1 MAGILLFLFQASWT
15 ETTQLDFKDGTYE
28 CNIYAS
34 QRDSGTVEFSSRW
47 DLNNDGYM
55 DIVITNE
62 FSDDYI
68 YWGSV
73 TGYNPGNYTTYIAD
87 GGDAEAG
94 DLDLDGFSELLL
106 IRNSGAGVRIFR
118 GSATGPNPGSYYDLS
133 SSAWNEASYIADL
146 NKDGYLDLI
155 IHQYSSGQAGIYWG
169 SVTGYSP
176 GNMTYLPVN
185 GGEHN
190 IEVADFN
197 RDNWLDI
204 LFIRGSGGS
213 GRVYWGSS
221 SGFNPTS
228 YALLSYPSG
237 NASGTSVA
245 DLNNDGWLDVILTS
259 FGSTTQSYLYRG
271 TAAGFVFWQSLS
283 AGSCFGGSSV
293 ADLNRDGYLDILYT
307 QGYGIDAQPII
318 YWGSATGYSESS
330 KTFIGAPVDG
340 SGTLIADFNLDDTL
354 DILIDNYGYPPENSY
369 ILKGPNYSTQLAS
382 LPSGRD
388 AHSRFREIG
397 SVYHRKYFED
407 YLSSI
412 YDAGGITNWGT
423 IDWDDSLPPGSRIA
437 MFVRSGNVPVPDS
450 NWSGW
455 DSLGKLGNIPDSL
468 NGRYLQYRARL
479 AYTQPSYLPYLY
491 EVRIVSGPSLI
502 LEPDQ
507 SDSTLP
513 AVAVD
518 YPVSVIN
525 VEIGQDT
532 VDLAY
537 DHSTSWPVALL
548 DSAGIN
554 PLVDHNG
561 NTLVDVILNTNDT
574 LPITV
579 RVTPPA
585 GTQGG
590 AVDSLVL
597 TGYSTTMPGLRDSV
611 LIRTTIPRI
620 VAILVDP
627 DQADTVA
634 AGNTATYGLLVIN
647 QGTMTDTVD
656 LYYQHD
662 QPWGIGLL
670 DSTGTQP
677 LADHNGN
684 GFPDVA
690 VNSGGTCVIILNVYT
705 SSSALPGSIDSLILT
720 GRSSRNP
727 TVTDRAWITTVIGLV
742 STIVV
747 NPDQTGIGYPGVETR
762 YDLYAKKFG
771 PGTDTIDLMIRQNIG
786 WPVMLFDSTGTD
798 TLIDH
803 NQNGIPDVVAAPDD
817 SVPILLGITPP
828 GSAPLGVTDTLYLIG
843 VSDIL
848 PGVRD
853 SARLLTTIEATGNV
867 IVFPDQSGNG
877 PPGTWVYFP
886 LTCRNNQNHSDT
898 IDLRYRDRLTYTNQ
912 LRDSLGA
919 LLTDH
924 NANGLV
930 DIPGIPGFGGEANF
944 RLQVYIPGNAP
955 GGITDSIWLFGL
967 SGADTLI
974 RDSAQIL
981 LNVTTSIQVRIDPD
995 RYDSTD
1001 AGDSLNFRLYVQNLG
1016 NSPDVID
1023 LDIQGGAFSY
1033 SLRDLNGVLL
1043 TDTDSD
1049 GLVDVGQLPPFAGGE
1064 SILVRVKV
1072 PSVPAGTIDTVSV
1085 RARSSLNPLISD
1097 QAQIRTK
1104 VLGGIY
1110 SLDIE
1115 SDQVD
1120 RIEVGHS
1127 ISYSLSVLLQANL
1140 ADIVELEVYGARP
1153 DWKADLLDINNNPL
1167 TDNDGDGFLDLNLVT
1182 PQVLK
1187 PFYLRVTA
1195 PDHFIFEGQL
1205 DTIQC
1210 LDLVLRGHSC
1220 RQPGIRDSVRIR
1232 TILSPPFEV
1241 HNFRNPFHGQTRF
1254 IISLPKDGRITL
1266 EIYNR
1271 AGELVRRL
1279 IDNTRFG
1286 YGIHYWPWDGT
1297 NHDHKGLAPGTY
1309 IYVLEFT
1316 ADDGE
1321 RMVVKKKAI
1330 ILK

>member
-1 MAGILLFLFQASWT
+1 M
-15 ETTQLDFKDGTYE
+15 
-28 CNIYAS
+28 
-34 QRDSGTVEFSSRW
+34 
-47 DLNNDGYM
+47 NNDGYL

-62 FSDDYI
+62 YADDYI
-68 YWGSV
+68 YWGNA
-73 TGYNPGNYTTYIAD
+73 TGYNPGNFTTYLAN

-94 DLDLDGFSELLL
+94 DLDRDGFSELVL
-106 IRNSGAGVRIFR
+106 IGGSGLRIFR

-133 SSAWNEASYIADL
+133 SSAWNEACYIADL

-155 IHQYSSGQAGIYWG
+155 VHQYSNGQAGIYWG
-169 SVTGYSP
+169 SATGYSP
-176 GNMTYLPVN
+176 GNMTQLPVA

-213 GRVYWGSS
+213 SRVYWGSS
-221 SGFNPTS
+221 SGYNPTS

-237 NASGTSVA
+237 NASGTSVG
-245 DLNNDGWLDVILTS
+245 DLNNDSWLDVILTS
-259 FGSTTQSYLYRG
+259 FGGTTQSYLYRG
-271 TAAGFVFWQSLS
+271 TATGFVFWLSLS
-283 AGSCFGGSSV
+283 AGNCFGGSSV
-293 ADLNRDGYLDILYT
+293 ADLNSDGYIDILYT
-307 QGYGIDAQPII
+307 QGYGIDAQPVI
-318 YWGSATGYSESS
+318 YWGSSTGYLETN

-340 SGTLIADFNLDDTL
+340 SGTLIADFNIDDTL

-369 ILKGPNYSTQLAS
+369 ILKGPNFTTQLAS

-397 SVYHRKYFED
+397 NVYHRKYYED
-407 YLSSI
+407 YLSSV
-412 YDAGGITNWGT
+412 YDAGGVTNWGT

-437 MFVRSGNVPVPDS
+437 MFVRSGNMPVPDS

-455 DSLGKLGNIPDSL
+455 DSLGKQTNIPDSL
-468 NGRYLQYRARL
+468 NSRYLQYRARL

-491 EVRIVSGPSLI
+491 EVRIESGPSLI

-507 SDSTLP
+507 ADTTLP
-513 AVAVD
+513 AVPVN

-525 VEIGQDT
+525 VEIGLDT
-532 VDLAY
+532 VDL
-537 DHSTSWPVALL
+537 DFHHSTSWSAALL

-561 NTLVDVILNTNDT
+561 NILVDVILNTNDT

-585 GTQGG
+585 GAQGG
-590 AVDSLVL
+590 TVDSLVL
-597 TGYSTTMPGLRDSV
+597 TGYSNTMPSLRDSV
-611 LIRTTIPRI
+611 LIQTTIPRI

-634 AGNTATYGLLVIN
+634 AGNTATYDLLVIN

-656 LYYQHD
+656 LYYQHN

-670 DSTGTQP
+670 DSTSTQP
-677 LADHNGN
+677 LIDHNGN

-690 VNSGGTCVIILNVYT
+690 VGNGGTCAIVLNVYT
-705 SSSALPGSIDSLILT
+705 SGGALPGAIDSLILT
-720 GRSSRNP
+720 GRSSRDP
-727 TVTDRAWITTVIGLV
+727 AVTDRAWITTVIGMA
-742 STIVV
+742 STIIV
-747 NPDQTGIGYPGVETR
+747 NPDQSGIAFPGVETR
-762 YDLYAKKFG
+762 YDLYTKKYG
-771 PGTDTIDLMIRQNIG
+771 PGTDTIDLSLRQNFS

-798 TLIDH
+798 TLTDH
-803 NQNGIPDVVAAPDD
+803 NQNGIPDVVAVPDD
-817 SVPILLGITPP
+817 SVPIILGITPP
-828 GSAPLGVTDTLYLIG
+828 GSAPAGIIDTLYLIG

-853 SARLLTTIEATGNV
+853 SARLLTTIEAMGSL

-877 PPGTWVYFP
+877 SPGTWVYFS

-898 IDLRYRDRLTYTNQ
+898 VDLRYRDRLSYTNQ
-912 LRDSLGA
+912 LRDSMGA

-930 DIPGIPGFGGEANF
+930 DIPGILGFGGEADF
-944 RLQVYIPGNAP
+944 RLQVYVPGNTP
-955 GGITDSIWLFGL
+955 GGITDSILLFGL
-967 SGADTLI
+967 SGTDTLI

-981 LNVTTSIQVRIDPD
+981 LNVTMNVQIRIDPD

-1001 AGDSLNFRLYVQNLG
+1001 AGDSLDYRLYVQNLG

-1033 SLRDLNGVLL
+1033 TLRDRSGVLL

-1049 GLVDVGQLPPFAGGE
+1049 GLVDVGQLPPYVGAE
-1064 SILVRVKV
+1064 SIIVRVMV
-1072 PSVPAGTIDTVSV
+1072 PPSAAAGTIDTILV
-1085 RARSSLNPLISD
+1085 RARSSLNPVISD

-1110 SLDIE
+1110 SLIVDP
-1115 SDQVD
+1115 DQVD
-1120 RIEVGHS
+1120 RIEVGQS
-1127 ISYSLSVLLQANL
+1127 ISYSLFALLQANL
-1140 ADIVELEVYGARP
+1140 ADVVELEVDGALP
-1153 DWKADLLDINNNPL
+1153 DWEVDLLDINDNPL

-1182 PQVLK
+1182 PQVPK
-1187 PFYLRVTA
+1187 GFKLRVTA
-1195 PDHFIFEGQL
+1195 PDHFNFEGIL
-1205 DTIQC
+1205 DTVQAM
-1210 LDLVLRGHSC
+1210 DLILHGHSY
-1220 RQPGIRDSVRIR
+1220 QQSGIQDSAVIR
-1232 TILSPPFEV
+1232 TILVPPFEV

-1254 IISLPKDGRITL
+1254 IISLPKDGRITM

-1279 IDNTRFG
+1279 IDNVWFS

-1297 NHDHKGLAPGTY
+1297 NHDHKELAPGTY
-1309 IYVLEFT
+1309 IYVMDYT

-1321 RMVVKKKAI
+1321 RKVVKKKAI